1 MCIVHNEEILVLLNF
16 NRETSVY
23 DGFTIFRNNDVE
35 FYREWDTEDLA
46 EIQLDNSKT
55 LLNEIDLTGFIS
67 FESSLHQLDSKL
79 TAVFTDDDFDSYYVG
94 KIESI
99 NDNILS
105 LQLISEKS
113 EWLDLIELDIVT
125 IWYVGFDSVY
135 EKQLMK
141 DAL

>member
-1 MCIVHNEEILVLLNF
+1 MCIVHNVEILVLLNF
-16 NRETSVY
+16 NKEISVY
-23 DGFTIFRNNDVE
+23 DGFTIFRNDDVE

-46 EIQLDNSKT
+46 EIQLDNSKI
-55 LLNEIDLTGFIS
+55 LLNEIDLTGFTS

-79 TAVFTDDDFDSYYVG
+79 IAVFTDDDFDSYYVG

-105 LQLISEKS
+105 LQLISEKA
-113 EWLDLIELDIVT
+113 EWLDLIELDIET
-125 IWYVGFDSVY
+125 IWYVGLDSVY